1 MSAMW
6 HGTAGREATKW
17 ATGIGV
23 ALVVIAIGMAALLF
37 GAARGN
43 STVASLTST
52 SQMAA
57 TNVDNAYYHCLDI
70 QTQSLVM
77 PGQAVVVAYQGN
89 VADLLRA
96 AGSWLRAAPADDR
109 NAPSLRIVERSGPG
123 TCHGSVIEGVF
134 SNGRGG
140 GHVVRIGTGASVPG
154 AGPLPRPQL

>member
-1 MSAMW
+1 MSAMS
-6 HGTAGREATKW
+6 HDTAGREAAKW
-17 ATGIGV
+17 ATRVGV
-23 ALVVIAIGMAALLF
+23 PLVVIAIGMAALLF

-52 SQMAA
+52 SQIAA
-57 TNVDNAYYHCLDI
+57 TNLDNAYYRCLDV

-77 PGQAVVVAYQGN
+77 PGQAVVVAHQGN

-96 AGSWLRAAPADDR
+96 AGSWLKAAPADDR
-109 NAPSLRIVERSGPG
+109 TAPALRIVERSGPG
-123 TCHGSVIEGVF
+123 TCHGWVIEGVF
-134 SNGRGG
+134 SNGLG